1 MARYRESVCRLCRR
15 EGMKLFLK
23 GDRCFTNKCAI
34 ERRNFPPGQH
44 GKRRSKILG
53 YGIQL
58 REKQK
63 LKRFYG
69 VLEGQFRLTFEAAE
83 RMRGVTGEN
92 LLSLLERRLD
102 NVVHRLGFSGSRAQ
116 ARQLV
121 RHGHVRVNG
130 KKVNVPSYVVGAGAV
145 VSVKEKSKTNP
156 LIAGAVETAK
166 GRGIPRVARAERIR
180 VPGQGRDASEA
191 RGRRPAGQREAHRR
205 ALQQV
210 TVRKGARAR
219 RSADKS
225 QGQE

>member
-1 MARYRESVCRLCRR
+1 MARYRQSVCRLCRR
-15 EGMKLFLK
+15 EAMKLYLK

-63 LKRFYG
+63 VKRYYG
-69 VLEGQFRLTFEAAE
+69 LLEGQFRLTFEAAE

-102 NVVHRLGFSGSRAQ
+102 NVVHRLGFAASRAQ

-130 KKVNVPSYVVGAGAV
+130 RKVNVPSFLVGLRQV
-145 VSVKEKSKTNP
+145 VSIKDKSRTNP

-166 GRGIPRVARAERIR
+166 GRGVPAWLELNATEFKGTVLSLPKRVDVA
-180 VPGQGRDASEA
+180 VPVNEKLIVELYS
-191 RGRRPAGQREAHRR
+191 
-205 ALQQV
+205 
-210 TVRKGARAR
+210 K
-219 RSADKS
+219 
-225 QGQE
+225 

>member
-83 RMRGVTGEN
+83 RMRGVAGEN

-166 GRGIPRVARAERIR
+166 GRGIPAWLELN
-180 VPGQGRDASEA
+180 ASEFQ
-191 RGRRPAGQREAHRR
+191 GKVVTLPKREDV
-205 ALQQV
+205 ALQV
-210 TVRKGARAR
+210 NEKLIVELYSK
-219 RSADKS
+219 
-225 QGQE
+225 

>member
-1 MARYRESVCRLCRR
+1 
-15 EGMKLFLK
+15 MKLFLK
-23 GDRCFTNKCAI
+23 GDRCFTNKCGV

-63 LKRFYG
+63 VKRFYG
-69 VLEGQFRLTFEAAE
+69 VLEGQFRLTFEKAE

-130 KKVNVPSYVVGAGAV
+130 RKVNIPSMTVPQGAV
-145 VSVKEKSKTNP
+145 VSIKEKSRTNP
-156 LIAGAVETAK
+156 LIASAVETAK
-166 GRGIPRVARAERIR
+166 GRGIPAWLELDAAQFQGKVVALPKREDVSI
-180 VPGQGRDASEA
+180 PISEKLIV
-191 RGRRPAGQREAHRR
+191 E
-205 ALQQV
+205 LYS
-210 TVRKGARAR
+210 K
-219 RSADKS
+219 
-225 QGQE
+225 

>member
-23 GDRCFTNKCAI
+23 GDRCFTNKCAV

-63 LKRFYG
+63 VKRFYG
-69 VLEGQFRLTFEAAE
+69 VLEGQFRLTFEKAE

-102 NVVHRLGFSGSRAQ
+102 NVVHRLGFSGSRSQ

-130 KKVNVPSYVVGAGAV
+130 RKVNVPSTIVPQGAV
-145 VSVKEKSKTNP
+145 VSIKEKSRTNP
-156 LIAGAVETAK
+156 LIASAVETAK
-166 GRGIPRVARAERIR
+166 GRGIPAWLELDAAQFQGKVVALPKREDVSI
-180 VPGQGRDASEA
+180 PISEKMIV
-191 RGRRPAGQREAHRR
+191 E
-205 ALQQV
+205 LYS
-210 TVRKGARAR
+210 K
-219 RSADKS
+219 
-225 QGQE
+225 

>member
-1 MARYRESVCRLCRR
+1 VARYRESVCRLCRR
-15 EGMKLFLK
+15 EAMKLFLK

-130 KKVNVPSYVVGAGAV
+130 KKVNVPSYVVVAGAV
-145 VSVKEKSKTNP
+145 VSVKEKSKANP

-166 GRGIPRVARAERIR
+166 GRG
-180 VPGQGRDASEA
+180 VPAWLELNASEFQGKVLA
-191 RGRRPAGQREAHRR
+191 LPKREDV
-205 ALQQV
+205 ALQV
-210 TVRKGARAR
+210 NEKLIVELYSK
-219 RSADKS
+219 
-225 QGQE
+225 

>member
-1 MARYRESVCRLCRR
+1 VARYRESVCRLCRR

-83 RMRGVTGEN
+83 RMRGVAGEN

-130 KKVNVPSYVVGAGAV
+130 RKVNVPSYVVGAGAV

-166 GRGIPRVARAERIR
+166 GRGIPAWLELN
-180 VPGQGRDASEA
+180 ASEFQGKVVTLPKRA
-191 RGRRPAGQREAHRR
+191 DV
-205 ALQQV
+205 ALQV
-210 TVRKGARAR
+210 NEKLIVELYSK
-219 RSADKS
+219 
-225 QGQE
+225 

>member
-1 MARYRESVCRLCRR
+1 
-15 EGMKLFLK
+15 MKLFLK
-23 GDRCFTNKCAI
+23 GDRCFTNKCAV

-63 LKRFYG
+63 VKRFYG
-69 VLEGQFRLTFEAAE
+69 VLEVQFRLTFQQAE

-102 NVVHRLGFSGSRAQ
+102 NVVHRLGFSGSRPQ

-130 KKVNVPSYVVGAGAV
+130 KKVNVPSMTVPQGAV
-145 VSVKEKSKTNP
+145 VSIKDKSRTNP
-156 LIAGAVETAK
+156 LIASAVETAK
-166 GRGIPRVARAERIR
+166 GRGIPAWLELDAAQFQGKVVALPKREDVSI
-180 VPGQGRDASEA
+180 PISEKLIV
-191 RGRRPAGQREAHRR
+191 E
-205 ALQQV
+205 LYS
-210 TVRKGARAR
+210 K
-219 RSADKS
+219 
-225 QGQE
+225 

>member
-15 EGMKLFLK
+15 EAMKLFLK

-130 KKVNVPSYVVGAGAV
+130 KKVNVPSYVVVAGSV
-145 VSVKEKSKTNP
+145 VSVKEKSKANP

-166 GRGIPRVARAERIR
+166 GRG
-180 VPGQGRDASEA
+180 VPAWLELNASEFQGKVLA
-191 RGRRPAGQREAHRR
+191 LPKREDV
-205 ALQQV
+205 ALQV
-210 TVRKGARAR
+210 NEKLIVELYSK
-219 RSADKS
+219 
-225 QGQE
+225 

>member
-1 MARYRESVCRLCRR
+1 MARYRQSVCRLCRR
-15 EGMKLFLK
+15 EAMKLFLK

-63 LKRFYG
+63 VKRFYG
-69 VLEGQFRLTFEAAE
+69 ILEEQFRLTFQRAE

-102 NVVHRLGFSGSRAQ
+102 NVVHRLGFAASRTQ

-130 KKVNVPSYVVGAGAV
+130 RKVNVPSFVVTAGAI
-145 VSVKEKSKTNP
+145 VSVKEKSRKNP
-156 LIAGAVETAK
+156 LIVGAVETAK
-166 GRGIPRVARAERIR
+166 GRGIPAWLELHAAEFEGKVVAL
-180 VPGQGRDASEA
+180 PK
-191 RGRRPAGQREAHRR
+191 REDV
-205 ALQQV
+205 ALPV
-210 TVRKGARAR
+210 NEKLIVELYSK
-219 RSADKS
+219 
-225 QGQE
+225 

>member
-1 MARYRESVCRLCRR
+1 
-15 EGMKLFLK
+15 MKLYLK

-63 LKRFYG
+63 VKRYYG
-69 VLEGQFRLTFEAAE
+69 LLEGQFRLTFEAAE

-102 NVVHRLGFSGSRAQ
+102 NVVHRLGFAASRAQ

-130 KKVNVPSYVVGAGAV
+130 RKVNVPSFLVGLRQV
-145 VSVKEKSKTNP
+145 VSIKDKSRTNP

-166 GRGIPRVARAERIR
+166 GRGVPAWLELNATEFKGTVLSLPKRVDVA
-180 VPGQGRDASEA
+180 VPVNEKLIVELYS
-191 RGRRPAGQREAHRR
+191 
-205 ALQQV
+205 
-210 TVRKGARAR
+210 K
-219 RSADKS
+219 
-225 QGQE
+225 

>member
-15 EGMKLFLK
+15 EAMKLFLK

-69 VLEGQFRLTFEAAE
+69 LLEGQFRLTFEAAE
-83 RMRGVTGEN
+83 RMRGVAGEN

-130 KKVNVPSYVVGAGAV
+130 RKVNVPSYVVGKGMV
-145 VSVKEKSKTNP
+145 VSVKEKSKANP

-166 GRGIPRVARAERIR
+166 GRGIPPWLELNAAEF
-180 VPGQGRDASEA
+180 QGKVVTL
-191 RGRRPAGQREAHRR
+191 PKREDV
-205 ALQQV
+205 ALQV
-210 TVRKGARAR
+210 NEKLIVELYSK
-219 RSADKS
+219 
-225 QGQE
+225 

>member
-1 MARYRESVCRLCRR
+1 
-15 EGMKLFLK
+15 MKLFLK

-69 VLEGQFRLTFEAAE
+69 LLEGQFRLTFEAAE

-130 KKVNVPSYVVGAGAV
+130 KKVNVPSYVVGTGAV
-145 VSVKEKSKTNP
+145 VSVKEKSKANP

-166 GRGIPRVARAERIR
+166 GRGIPAWLELNAAEF
-180 VPGQGRDASEA
+180 QGKVVTL
-191 RGRRPAGQREAHRR
+191 PKREDV
-205 ALQQV
+205 ALQV
-210 TVRKGARAR
+210 NEKLIVELYSK
-219 RSADKS
+219 
-225 QGQE
+225 